1 MRATPS
7 AGASICAMGLLW
19 GLAVGPSVAQP
30 LPPNAAG
37 VTMGHLHLNS
47 RDVEANRK
55 VLVAL
60 GGTPMRAGDFAVVR
74 FSGVVA
80 YLHLRE
86 GNPPSAGGTVG
97 TMVNHVG
104 FAVPDVRDAVAR
116 WRAAGV
122 TVEEGARPDRA
133 VVTTA
138 DGLRIEIVE
147 DKSQPLPI
155 RHDHVQLHVP
165 AWAIPAMQAWYVA
178 QFGAKAGMRGERPSA
193 EIPGASLVFAKV
205 DQPAATTKGRVL
217 DHIGFDVKNL
227 EGYLKSLEAAG
238 ARIDRPYTK
247 RPPGGALAFIYDPWG
262 TYIELNERPNPQ

>member
-1 MRATPS
+1 LKTTLVCALWLLS
-7 AGASICAMGLLW
+7 SLAAGT
-19 GLAVGPSVAQP
+19 VVAQP

-60 GGTPMRAGDFAVVR
+60 GGNAMRAGDFAVVR

-104 FAVPDVRDAVAR
+104 FAVPDVKEAVAR
-116 WRAAGV
+116 WKAAGL
-122 TVEEGARPDRA
+122 TVEIGARPDQA

-165 AWAIPAMQAWYVA
+165 GAVIPAMQAWYAA
-178 QFGAKAGMRGERPSA
+178 QFGAKAGTRGERATA

-205 DQPAATTKGRVL
+205 DQPAISTKGRVL

-227 EGYLKSLEAAG
+227 EAYLKTLEAAG
-238 ARIDRPYTK
+238 AKIDRPYTK
-247 RPPGGALAFIYDPWG
+247 SPTGGALAFIYDPWG